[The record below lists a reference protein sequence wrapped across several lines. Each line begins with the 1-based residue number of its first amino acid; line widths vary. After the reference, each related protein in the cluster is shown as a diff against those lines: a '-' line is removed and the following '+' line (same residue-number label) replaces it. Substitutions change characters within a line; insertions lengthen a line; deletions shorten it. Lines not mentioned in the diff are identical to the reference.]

1 MYAISTRFSSF
12 LGGFSLRDYKTRS
25 LLANKNKELVRISN
39 IDELTNL
46 YNRRKINETLM
57 EYQDMAESFGIA
69 YSVIIIDIDYFKRIN
84 DNYGHQVGDDLL
96 IEFANLIRGSLRK
109 NDIVGRW
116 GGEEFIILSK
126 DTSLIEAFKIA
137 EKLRIEL
144 FEHKFLGKINITSS
158 FGVASYSQGLSIDR
172 IVSKSDQALYLAKSQ
187 GRNMVK
193 VYK

>member
-1 MYAISTRFSSF
+1 
-12 LGGFSLRDYKTRS
+12 
-25 LLANKNKELVRISN
+25 
-39 IDELTNL
+39 
-46 YNRRKINETLM
+46 
-57 EYQDMAESFGIA
+57 MAESFGIA